1 MLVVGIEAMGCHGH
15 LGGLGGGEFM
25 KVSIRS
31 ISSFSRR
38 CPIFAKT
45 IKQKRTFF
53 FLQVFCFFV
62 QFAGG
67 VGIFSDFAFVLLT
80 FLFHILVFLSAS
92 STITTTTASSST
104 WLFLRLSAWSFGYCG
119 VCL

>member
-1 MLVVGIEAMGCHGH
+1 MQGSRNLNKLVVGIEAMGCHGH
-15 LGGLGGGEFM
+15 LEGLGGGEFM

-53 FLQVFCFFV
+53 SYRCFAFLCNLLEGSVFFFLILHLSLPFCF
-62 QFAGG
+62 
-67 VGIFSDFAFVLLT
+67 I
-80 FLFHILVFLSAS
+80 
-92 STITTTTASSST
+92 
-104 WLFLRLSAWSFGYCG
+104 Y
-119 VCL
+119 